1 MAFTVSGLR
10 TVNEFHKLGI
20 FIFKNILL
28 KIKGDNASESVL
40 MKLSALYVEGVIII
54 IFIL

>member
-1 MAFTVSGLR
+1 MQA
-10 TVNEFHKLGI
+10 VNEFHKHDI

-28 KIKGDNASESVL
+28 KSKGDNASESVL
-40 MKLSALYVEGVIII
+40 MKLSALYVEGVTII